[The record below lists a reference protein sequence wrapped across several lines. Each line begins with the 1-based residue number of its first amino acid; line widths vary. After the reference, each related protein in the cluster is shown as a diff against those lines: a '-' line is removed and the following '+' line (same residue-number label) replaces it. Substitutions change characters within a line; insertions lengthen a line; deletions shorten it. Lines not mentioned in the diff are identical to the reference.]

1 MPNLYIIRQ
10 FLPITADYRGK
21 YPPLRTRSS
30 RRFRHFRHRHPLML
44 APQPLQHL
52 VRGDLEDPGA
62 FLFRVAQLCK
72 VQVYL
77 EESVLQNI
85 LRIVVTDHH
94 APDMPIERFLV
105 QPYSQRTQRKQRCA
119 FTKNDVRLWD
129 FGTLNETD
137 EERTCLLGGR
147 AGRSSDRLSYRG
159 D

>member
-77 EESVLQNI
+77 EEKVKRRCGFFLQITESN
-85 LRIVVTDHH
+85 
-94 APDMPIERFLV
+94 
-105 QPYSQRTQRKQRCA
+105 S
-119 FTKNDVRLWD
+119 TK
-129 FGTLNETD
+129 TLNTLASPPKKNCMA
-137 EERTCLLGGR
+137 TMQFKFSIYHSNLPIGI
-147 AGRSSDRLSYRG
+147 Y
-159 D
+159 